1 MMTAKETID
10 PKVFTYQITNEY
22 GERQPFTVL
31 NLYRHIGYPKR
42 VIRTTMSDGNESVIN
57 LAKRYLPLT
66 LTWYG
71 EQRLRQ
77 FHDGNRKHLTTP
89 LSNPIERVLKAYRA
103 YTRKIDFHRTPETEA
118 MVRDDRDRL
127 VPVLEQELVKFTLTA
142 ENHIINTL
150 RDDVPRKALV
160 EMLAQRILIRIT
172 IEDGLALKME
182 ADREITDIDD
192 AQAKA
197 LTALCGGNK
206 TGVDEIYGLYMDR
219 LKDLSMMEVNII
231 INKIHAHLSRIA
243 EEETEARKAEAATGS
258 AGDGGE
264 PKPAKAMTARARERA
279 QDPNRRGKTVK
290 TKKPK
295 PETQVMDEGLAALQ
309 AKYNRR

>member
-1 MMTAKETID
+1 MMTVKETID

-71 EQRLRQ
+71 EQRLMQ
-77 FHDGNRKHLTTP
+77 FHDSNRKYLTTP

-150 RDDVPRKALV
+150 RDDVPRKALI
-160 EMLAQRILIRIT
+160 EMLAQRILIRII

-182 ADREITDIDD
+182 ADREITDIDN

-197 LTALCGGNK
+197 LNALCGGNK
-206 TGVDEIYGLYMDR
+206 TGVDKIYGLYMDR
-219 LKDLSMMEVNII
+219 LKDLSLMEVNII
-231 INKIHAHLSRIA
+231 FNKIHAHLSQIA
-243 EEETEARKAEAATGS
+243 EEETEARKAETVTGS
-258 AGDGGE
+258 TGDGEE
-264 PKPAKAMTARARERA
+264 PKPAKAMTARVRERA
-279 QDPNRRGKTVK
+279 QNPNRRGKTVK
-290 TKKPK
+290 AKKTKSKVQ
-295 PETQVMDEGLAALQ
+295 TMDESLAALQ
-309 AKYNRR
+309 ARFNSR